1 MCNFRSLT
9 FLVCKTCVQKVVVYA
24 WDMHLL
30 RAFIKRRPLAGASLH
45 KAISADL
52 NRKVEQSR
60 GHEERYRLL
69 LVETLD
75 GGVITPIEKKK
86 LHRLVDLWGNWYR
99 MRI

>member
-1 MCNFRSLT
+1 M
-9 FLVCKTCVQKVVVYA
+9 YA